1 MSSNG
6 QPTLEKKKK
15 FELPHVFIILFAIV
29 LVCTI
34 LTWIIPAGAFDYVE
48 NADGRMVAVAGT
60 WHEVDPSPV
69 GPFRMFEL
77 LYEGMCNAA
86 DIAFLVFITYASVTF
101 IIKSGAFDGA
111 VAVLLKIFKGKSSL
125 VTIPI
130 FMALIGMGSSTIG
143 MFEEWL
149 PFIPVFA
156 AVYVGMG
163 YDALVGLAV
172 IAFGAGI
179 GYSGAMM
186 NPFTVGVAQGIA
198 EVTYMSG
205 TGFRLICHAVMW
217 VVAFLFIMR
226 YASKVKDDPTKSYLY
241 GTKLEEAM
249 KSESQIDL
257 GELKFGWQQKLV
269 LLDLVATIVLVII
282 GVIKWGW
289 YFSQICAIFIL
300 MAIVAA
306 IIMKWSINKIGT
318 LYVEGFM
325 EATTAAI
332 MIGIARAIKLVL
344 VEGGIIDTVVYGLSL
359 PLSHLPAW
367 LCGIAMLIMQTMLNF
382 FIPSGSGQAAAS
394 MPIMAPMADL
404 LGLSRDTAVL
414 AYQFGDGLS
423 NIIWP
428 TAYAAVM
435 AGLAG
440 VPLDKY
446 WKLAFKLFGILVAV
460 QAVLMIIAVSIGFGA

>member
-1 MSSNG
+1 MDPKLG
-6 QPTLEKKKK
+6 KKK
-15 FELPHVFIILFAIV
+15 FKVPHVFIILFAII
-29 LVCTI
+29 LLCTI
-34 LTWIIPAGAFDYVE
+34 LTWIIPAGSYDYEV
-48 NADGRMVAVAGT
+48 NADGRNVALPGT
-60 WHEVDPSPV
+60 FHTVEGVQPV

-77 LYEGMCNAA
+77 VYEGMVNAA
-86 DIAFLVFITYASVTF
+86 DIAFLVFITYSSVTF

-111 VAVLLKIFKGKSSL
+111 VAVLLKVFKGKSSL
-125 VTIPI
+125 VTIPL
-130 FMALIGMGSSTIG
+130 FLIVIGIGSSTIG

-205 TGFRLICHAVMW
+205 IGFRAASHVVMLIIA
-217 VVAFLFIMR
+217 AIFIMR

-241 GTKLEEAM
+241 GTALAPTGEAADVENM
-249 KSESQIDL
+249 
-257 GELKFGWQQKLV
+257 KFGWQQKLV
-269 LLDLVATIVLVII
+269 LLDLVATIALVII

-289 YFSQICAIFIL
+289 YFSQICGIFLI

-306 IIMKWSINKIGT
+306 IIMKWNLHVIGDMF
-318 LYVEGFM
+318 VEGFKD
-325 EATTAAI
+325 ATTAAI
-332 MIGIARAIKLVL
+332 MIGIARGVKLVL
-344 VEGGIIDTVVYGLSL
+344 TEGGIIDTVVYGLTL
-359 PLSHLPAW
+359 PLTHLPAW
-367 LCGIAMLIMQTMLNF
+367 LSAIAMLVMQTVLNF
-382 FIPSGSGQAAAS
+382 FIPSGSGQAAVS

-404 LGLSRDTAVL
+404 LGLTRDTACL
-414 AYQFGDGLS
+414 AFQFGDGLS

-428 TAYAAVM
+428 TAYAAVVS
-435 AGLAG
+435 GLAG
-440 VPLDKY
+440 VPLDKW
-446 WKLAFKLFGILVAV
+446 WKLAFKLFGLLVAA
-460 QAVLMIIAVSIGFGA
+460 QAILMVVAVMIGFGA